1 MKKLLLIVLAVF
13 SLSSLMAQSKVAHV
27 NSQKLLDTM
36 PSRKTAM
43 TTLAEL
49 EKAYYEELK
58 EMQDDFEKAYTTYMQ
73 KADALPPVVKKVEE
87 EKLQRKQAA
96 IQQREQE
103 VQQELGNQANKMNE
117 PILERVKKAVEIVAD
132 RKKINYVI
140 NEEATL
146 YFKGGADITNE
157 VIVEL
162 LKLDAEAMKKP

>member
-58 EMQDDFEKAYTTYMQ
+58 EMQDDFEKAYTVYMQ
-73 KADALPPVVKKVEE
+73 KQETMPPVVKKVEE

-103 VQQELGNQANKMNE
+103 VQQELGVQANKMNE

-146 YFKGGADITNE
+146 YFKGGVDITNE
-157 VIVEL
+157 VITEL